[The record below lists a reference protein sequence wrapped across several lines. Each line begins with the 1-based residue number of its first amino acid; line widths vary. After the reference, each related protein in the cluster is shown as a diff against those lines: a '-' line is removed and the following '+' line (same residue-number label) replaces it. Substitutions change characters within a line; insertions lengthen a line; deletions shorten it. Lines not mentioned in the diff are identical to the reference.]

1 MESSQLTVGL
11 ARHNAE
17 LLRVLA
23 VAGSSKGISF
33 AERGPLLVRVAQI
46 ELELED
52 ELQAELASCKAQSLA
67 RSGDFERRVEVDTT
81 RDLIVRAKVALTG
94 RALAASR

>member
-1 MESSQLTVGL
+1 MDL
-11 ARHNAE
+11 ATHNAE

-23 VAGSSKGISF
+23 VAGSSMGVSF
-33 AERGPLLVRVAQI
+33 AERRPLLVRVAQI
-46 ELELED
+46 ELELEG
-52 ELQAELASCKAQSLA
+52 ELRAELASWKAQSLA

-94 RALAASR
+94 LALAASR